1 MRVWD
6 GMTQYLIEATSPTGN
21 ITVEEPLTLVEAY
34 EKASQMRAQGF
45 HGITL
50 TDVATGH
57 RTPNVEKLIPY
68 PDL

>member
-1 MRVWD
+1 
-6 GMTQYLIEATSPTGN
+6 MTQYSIEATSPAGN
-21 ITVEEPLTLVEAY
+21 LTIEEPLTAVEAY
-34 EKASQMRAQGF
+34 QKASEMRAHGF